1 MAGQKATPDAY
12 DGREQALIK
21 HTLLESY
28 LQKLV
33 LIVGMAAGRGKQAEL
48 CYIDCFAGPWG
59 DDSDGMDST
68 SIAVS
73 LRVLDACRQRLESLG
88 VSASI
93 RALYIEEDARAF
105 GRLSGYLKASTPSG
119 IRTHSLCGDFVALR
133 AEILRWTGTDSFAF
147 FFIDPKGWKDA
158 RIEILRKL
166 LERPRSEFLINFM
179 YDFINRTMSMTDWQP
194 DMKELLGK
202 SIDLAGLMPEQ
213 RESAIL
219 KTYRDSLKSCMPSA
233 SAQYPA
239 RSAYVRVMDP
249 KSDRPKY
256 HLVYLTS
263 HPRGIVEF
271 MEISEEV
278 DLVQKQVRAV
288 KRDAARQDKTGT
300 ADMFGAET
308 LVEPKAGHASPEDVD
323 AYWLRY
329 LESSI
334 RAIRRNEFAA
344 ILEETNWFPGDL
356 QASLVRLIARGAVR
370 NLDAQGKRP
379 RKPLHFD
386 QPNGERLQGF
396 PGLTQS
402 QRPLLPLDPGSSPG

>member
-1 MAGQKATPDAY
+1 MLESIQQPWIKEACVAGQKAIPGAY

-21 HTLLESY
+21 HTLLKSY
-28 LQKLV
+28 LQKLF
-33 LIVGMAAGRGKQAEL
+33 LIVGMAAGKGRRADL

-73 LRVLDACRQRLESLG
+73 LRVLNACRQTLESLG
-88 VSASI
+88 VSANI

-119 IRTHSLCGDFVALR
+119 IQAHALRGDFVALR
-133 AEILRWTGTDSFAF
+133 AEILGWTGTDSFAF
-147 FFIDPKGWKDA
+147 FFIDPKGWKDV

-179 YDFINRTMSMTDWQP
+179 YDFINRTMSMTEWQP

-202 SIDLAGLMPEQ
+202 SIDLAGLAPEQ
-213 RESAIL
+213 REGAIVR
-219 KTYRDSLKSCMPSA
+219 TYRDSLKSCMPSS
-233 SAQYPA
+233 SARYPA

-249 KSDRPKY
+249 KSNRPKY

-263 HPRGIVEF
+263 HPQGIVEF
-271 MEISEEV
+271 MKISEQV

-288 KRDAARQDKTGT
+288 KRDAAREEKTGT

-308 LVEPKAGHASPEDVD
+308 LVDPNAGHASPQDVD
-323 AYWLRY
+323 AYWLSY
-329 LESSI
+329 LESGT

-356 QASLVRLIARGAVR
+356 QASLVRLIAGGAVR

-379 RKPLHFD
+379 RIPLHFD
-386 QPNGERLQGF
+386 EPNGERLQ
-396 PGLTQS
+396 
-402 QRPLLPLDPGSSPG
+402 RLPVQI